1 MIKIEAD
8 MKRWWKEKD
17 FINFIP
23 EIILTKELSLED
35 TVELIYQ
42 DVMA

>member
-1 MIKIEAD
+1 
-8 MKRWWKEKD
+8 MKRWWREKD

-23 EIILTKELSLED
+23 ETILTKELRLED

-42 DVMA
+42 NVMA